1 MKKPSVWG
9 IGEQAKSP
17 NVSAVHRLNMYLEF
31 TPQLKEDKTLVTAYG
46 TPGLSAPFVSF
57 GDTPVRGSYEK
68 GDYAYFVHRGVLWR
82 VDNAGNKLS
91 LGLLE
96 TSTGSVCFSDNGVQI
111 AVVDGYGI
119 YIYNTVLPA
128 VVPIAS
134 ITNVGTTATLNTT
147 GAYNLNDGQSIT
159 ITGAT
164 PAAYN
169 GTFPIT
175 QVDTDTCTYTMLSNP
190 GGPAT
195 VMGTYAINA
204 FQKAVTG
211 TARPQYITFLAG
223 FFVASILNSGRYYI
237 SDSYNGLS
245 WPSLDFNNA
254 ESNPDD
260 LIAVIAENGQ
270 LKLLGQKT
278 TEFAGV
284 SGGQEFPFSTIQG
297 SAIEWGLAARFSLS
311 KSDNSIMFLGRNRQ
325 GEVKVISLQGYAPVD
340 VTGTNMAHIFNDG
353 NEVSNAT
360 AFSYM
365 QDAHSMYQITFPTLG
380 ETWLYDGST
389 GAWSQLQGNGIS
401 RHRAETYTQY
411 INRRLVSDYE
421 NGNVYFLDKNTYTDN
436 GEMIARRLTGKHI
449 NSSGEMLALSKLQI
463 EMETGKGLPTGQ
475 GSDPVA
481 LLRISRDNGH
491 TWGNRREIGIGK
503 IGEYR
508 ARAVADR
515 LGRGRDFVFEL
526 TITDPIP
533 VAITGA
539 YLQ

>member
-1 MKKPSVWG
+1 MKKVSLWG

-17 NVSAVHRLNMYLEF
+17 NVSKVHRLNMYLEF

-46 TPGLSAPFVSF
+46 TPGLSSPFVNF

-82 VDNAGNKLS
+82 VDNAGNKTS

-96 TSTGSVCFSDNGVQI
+96 TSVGNVSFSDNGVQI
-111 AVVDGYGI
+111 AIVDGYGL
-119 YIYNTVLPA
+119 YIYNTSPA
-128 VVPIAS
+128 VPAVIS
-134 ITNVGTTATLNTT
+134 SSTNVGTTATVNTAT
-147 GAYNLNDGQSIT
+147 AYNLNDGQSIT
-159 ITGAT
+159 RTGAS
-164 PAAYN
+164 PSAYN
-169 GTFPIT
+169 GTFNIA
-175 QVDTDTCTYTMLSNP
+175 QVDTDTFTYTMLSDP

-195 VMGTYAINA
+195 VQGTYTVNA
-204 FQKAVTG
+204 FQKVELG
-211 TARPQYITFLAG
+211 TVRPQSITFLAG
-223 FFVASILNSGRYYI
+223 YFVASILNSGRYYI
-237 SDSYNGLS
+237 SGIYNGLS
-245 WPSLDFNNA
+245 WPSLDFANA

-260 LIAVIAENGQ
+260 LISVIAENGQ
-270 LKLLGQKT
+270 LKLFGQKT
-278 TEFAGV
+278 TEFHGV
-284 SGGQEFPFSTIQG
+284 SGGQEFPFSAIQG

-311 KSDNSIMFLGRNRQ
+311 KSDNSLMFLGRNRE

-340 VTGTNMAHIFNDG
+340 VTGTDMAHIFNDG
-353 NEVSNAT
+353 NEVSDAT

-365 QDAHSMYQITFPTLG
+365 QDAHSMYQITFPTMG
-380 ETWLYDGST
+380 ETWLYDSST
-389 GAWSQLQGNGIS
+389 GAWSQLQSNGIS

-421 NGNVYFLDKNTYTDN
+421 NGNVYFLDKNVSTDN
-436 GEMIARRLTGKHI
+436 GEMIARRLTGRHI
-449 NSSGEMLALSKLQI
+449 NNSGEMLALSKLQI
-463 EMETGKGLPTGQ
+463 EMETGKGLATGQ

-491 TWGNRREIGIGK
+491 TWGNQRRIGLGK

-508 ARAVADR
+508 TRAIANR

-526 TITDPIP
+526 TITDPIQ